1 MYSVIGE
8 VLPAPEEWREEVMA
22 VSGLRKV
29 SSVPSSSSSIAK
41 EPLRCRVKG
50 KSERDEGS
58 VEQDVI
64 VVDDILWCLL
74 RLC

>member
-1 MYSVIGE
+1 MYNVIGE

-41 EPLRCRVKG
+41 EPLRC
-50 KSERDEGS
+50 
-58 VEQDVI
+58 
-64 VVDDILWCLL
+64 
-74 RLC
+74 

>member
-22 VSGLRKV
+22 VNGLRKV

-41 EPLRCRVKG
+41 EPLRCRLNG
-50 KSERDEGS
+50 TSERDEGS
-58 VEQDVI
+58 VEQDLI
-64 VVDDILWCLL
+64 VVDDILWYLL